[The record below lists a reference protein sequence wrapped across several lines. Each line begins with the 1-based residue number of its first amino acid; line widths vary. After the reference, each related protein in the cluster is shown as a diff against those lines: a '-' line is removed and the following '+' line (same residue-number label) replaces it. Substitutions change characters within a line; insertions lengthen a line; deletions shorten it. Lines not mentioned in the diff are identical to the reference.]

1 MAGGLGDHT
10 SICWPAG
17 WIVVDLFGLQ
27 CYNRPEQLLLI
38 VVSLSAPSGWRRSR
52 WRGLPA
58 IIGLSS
64 TQDYPVVTAG
74 LGVAA
79 FALNNR
85 QPS

>member
-1 MAGGLGDHT
+1 MPHSVGL
-10 SICWPAG
+10 P
-17 WIVVDLFGLQ
+17 VGLRLTFLA
-27 CYNRPEQLLLI
+27 CNATIAPEQLLWI

>member
-1 MAGGLGDHT
+1 MPR
-10 SICWPAG
+10 S
-17 WIVVDLFGLQ
+17 VDLPVGLRLTFSAG
-27 CYNRPEQLLLI
+27 NATIAPEQLLWI